1 MMVTKSEMQA
11 VLQRALNRG
20 GDFAELF
27 FEDRDDT
34 NIRSVDGSADGVRTK
49 HIFGAGLSL
58 LSGTRSVYVYS
69 NNTSYS
75 SLLALAERAGDL
87 LQEHPQKPAE
97 VRDLCEANVPNPNR
111 VLEFPCSVSCEEKLR
126 VVLDASKAMA
136 DAGPTLLRRELD
148 YCDTDRRIV
157 VANSEGLLTRD
168 RRITS
173 RLRAGVT
180 CGDGRSS
187 FFHWEEFNRPQGF
200 EIFRESDDYLKFVGG
215 LVRRTENMRIA
226 QAMKPGVM
234 PVVLAAGACGTLW
247 HECCGHALEATAISA
262 RSSLFVDQLG
272 KCVASEKVTLIDD
285 GTLPGYYGTDAI
297 DDEGHP
303 RQKNVLI
310 DHGVLKSYLCD
321 RLHGRMIGCES
332 TGNGR
337 RQDYTFAPVARM
349 TNTYLAAGTDSE
361 EETIRSV
368 ENGLF
373 VQSLGGGFGG
383 MQFSIEVAEGFLI
396 RNGQLGPQIKGI
408 MLTGSG
414 AQVMKKIDRV
424 CGRVGFDSG
433 SFCGAASGLVPVT
446 AKQPMVRISEMAL
459 G

>member
-1 MMVTKSEMQA
+1 MVTKIEMQA
-11 VLQRALNRG
+11 ILQRALNRG
-20 GDFAELF
+20 GDFAEIF

-34 NIRSVDGSADGVRTK
+34 NIRSVDGCANGARTK
-49 HIFGAGLSL
+49 HIFGAGIFL
-58 LSGTRSVYVYS
+58 LSGVRSVYVSS
-69 NNTSYS
+69 NNTSYP
-75 SLLALAERAGDL
+75 SLLALAERAGEL
-87 LQEHPQKPAE
+87 LQEHPQKPTEARE
-97 VRDLCEANVPNPNR
+97 LCETDFPNPNR
-111 VLEFPCSVSCEEKLR
+111 VLEYPCSVSCEEKTR
-126 VVLDASKAMA
+126 VVLEAAKAMA
-136 DAGPTLLRRELD
+136 NAGPALLRRELD
-148 YCDTDRRIV
+148 YFDTDRRIV

-180 CGDGRSS
+180 CGDGRGS
-187 FFHWEEFNRPQGF
+187 FYHWEEFNRPQGF
-200 EIFRESDDYLKFVGG
+200 EAFRESDDFLKFAGG
-215 LVRRTENMRIA
+215 LVRRTENMRTA
-226 QAMKPGVM
+226 QTMKPGVM

-262 RSSLFVDQLG
+262 RSSLFVDLLG
-272 KCVASEKVTLIDD
+272 SRVASEKVTLIDD

-297 DDEGHP
+297 DDEGHQ
-303 RQKNVLI
+303 RRKNILI
-310 DHGVLKSYLCD
+310 DRGILKSYMCD

-368 ENGLF
+368 PYGLF

-383 MQFSIEVAEGFLI
+383 MQFSIEVTEGFLI
-396 RNGQLGPQIKGI
+396 RNGQLGPQVKGI

-446 AKQPMVRISEMAL
+446 ATQPMVRISEMAL